1 MSKKDLTGMF
11 RMLVHPDVSDSD
23 YDSDEENEDIF
34 KLKPKKERSG
44 AYLLSSS
51 ESDNED
57 QETDAKL
64 GNMSI
69 EVTIS
74 KVCQSNQS
82 NQTII
87 YTLAGTPLLLIT
99 DATQLASL
107 QRLVL
112 YILPF
117 LPFHHYPPTHLNNP
131 SKHHST
137 CVKC

>member
-1 MSKKDLTGMF
+1 
-11 RMLVHPDVSDSD
+11 
-23 YDSDEENEDIF
+23 
-34 KLKPKKERSG
+34 
-44 AYLLSSS
+44 
-51 ESDNED
+51 
-57 QETDAKL
+57 
-64 GNMSI
+64 MSI

-74 KVCQSNQS
+74 KVCQS

-117 LPFHHYPPTHLNNP
+117 LPFHHYPPTHMNNP
-131 SKHHST
+131 SKHQHLCKMLNARSHCFFTFSFFLFSPSNFILYLFLFPFSCDKHRFLSLYLSLSLYSSSNVLLST
-137 CVKC
+137 IIAGS